1 MYVLNSGWELKCTL
15 KCLGIFPKTQGEG
28 IGFRIWVKTASSATV
43 NMCLF
48 YWTCVVWCG
57 SVKCPFSVCLV
68 ISLFS
73 CLAVNNCIGNMLDF
87 PEVLHAAR
95 SFLNQS
101 DCRTFQTSI
110 LKKQAILNRYLD
122 IIEGLDV
129 LGTNELIKCSCLVMV
144 NSGMPPTL
152 SWLIKFEDPWN
163 SNNSR
168 KVLVAKLFFA
178 YGYIYIG
185 VTYQCSFFIKVMPKY
200 AKVNALM
207 LKCFKMIFQRLEVW
221 RCFFSYDY
229 ASIEAINWFSFMKWV
244 VSTAPRH
251 A

>member
-1 MYVLNSGWELKCTL
+1 MNSGLELKCTS
-15 KCLGIFPKTQGEG
+15 KCLGIFPKKSGGRYWFQDLGQN
-28 IGFRIWVKTASSATV
+28 S
-43 NMCLF
+43 LF
-48 YWTCVVWCG
+48 SNNQHVLILLDLCVVWCC
-57 SVKCPFSVCLV
+57 SVKCPFSVCSV

-87 PEVLHAAR
+87 PEILHAAR

-152 SWLIKFEDPWN
+152 SWLIKFKDPWN

-168 KVLVAKLFFA
+168 KVLVGKQFLT
-178 YGYIYIG
+178 YGYIY
-185 VTYQCSFFIKVMPKY
+185 T
-200 AKVNALM
+200 
-207 LKCFKMIFQRLEVW
+207 
-221 RCFFSYDY
+221 
-229 ASIEAINWFSFMKWV
+229 
-244 VSTAPRH
+244 
-251 A
+251 

>member
-1 MYVLNSGWELKCTL
+1 MFRNFSKKTLVSGFGSKQPLQQQSTPAYFIGPVFSMVWFCEMFLFCLLNL
-15 KCLGIFPKTQGEG
+15 
-28 IGFRIWVKTASSATV
+28 
-43 NMCLF
+43 
-48 YWTCVVWCG
+48 
-57 SVKCPFSVCLV
+57 
-68 ISLFS
+68 SLFS

-152 SWLIKFEDPWN
+152 S
-163 SNNSR
+163 
-168 KVLVAKLFFA
+168 
-178 YGYIYIG
+178 
-185 VTYQCSFFIKVMPKY
+185 
-200 AKVNALM
+200 
-207 LKCFKMIFQRLEVW
+207 
-221 RCFFSYDY
+221 
-229 ASIEAINWFSFMKWV
+229 
-244 VSTAPRH
+244 
-251 A
+251 